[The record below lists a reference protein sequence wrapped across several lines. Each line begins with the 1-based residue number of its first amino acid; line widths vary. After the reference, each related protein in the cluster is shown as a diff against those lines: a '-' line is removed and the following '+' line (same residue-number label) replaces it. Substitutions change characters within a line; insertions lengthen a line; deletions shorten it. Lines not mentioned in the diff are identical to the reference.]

1 MDKNYVKIRN
11 NKWQKNV
18 PIVLKKIGT
27 FYKKKKLDT
36 FHI

>member
-18 PIVLKKIGT
+18 SIVLKKIGT
-27 FYKKKKLDT
+27 FYKKIGT